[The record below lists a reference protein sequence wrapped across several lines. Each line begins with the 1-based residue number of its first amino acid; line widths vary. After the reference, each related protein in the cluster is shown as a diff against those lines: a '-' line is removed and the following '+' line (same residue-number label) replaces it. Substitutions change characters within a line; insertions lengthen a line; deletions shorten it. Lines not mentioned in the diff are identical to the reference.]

1 MMEAE
6 SQRRVVLHQK
16 KGKQDESSRKSTME
30 MMRVTTK
37 QMHQKDMD
45 QLPVAPL
52 QTPMSATREKATQ
65 EEKSCGGR
73 RQRQQHVTSK
83 KPLSQVSPQCTWAV
97 LVWLVVDRVSLLV
110 QAQGPVT
117 AEAQDLW
124 SWNQWS
130 DTWVTTQPLHNGSPR
145 PSPSPLSGDCLIPK
159 SPSHVWSGP
168 KP

>member
-52 QTPMSATREKATQ
+52 QMPMSATREKATQ

-83 KPLSQVSPQCTWAV
+83 KPLSQVSPVHVGCAG
-97 LVWLVVDRVSLLV
+97 LAGGGS
-110 QAQGPVT
+110 
-117 AEAQDLW
+117 
-124 SWNQWS
+124 S
-130 DTWVTTQPLHNGSPR
+130 QPPGT
-145 PSPSPLSGDCLIPK
+145 G
-159 SPSHVWSGP
+159 SGP
-168 KP
+168 CDG

>member
-1 MMEAE
+1 
-6 SQRRVVLHQK
+6 
-16 KGKQDESSRKSTME
+16 ME

-52 QTPMSATREKATQ
+52 QMPMSATREKATQ

-97 LVWLVVDRVSLLV
+97 LVWLVVDRVSLLE
-110 QAQGPVT
+110 QAQGPVM

-124 SWNQWS
+124 SWNQWLRQLGNS
-130 DTWVTTQPLHNGSPR
+130 TAAPEWFPPPITPGLVRRLV
-145 PSPSPLSGDCLIPK
+145 LSQASQLG
-159 SPSHVWSGP
+159 VV
-168 KP
+168 